1 MKSRK
6 VADTIF
12 SHKRRK
18 VGEMMSSHQRQHD
31 IIFITAIQMKG
42 WCRFSENATATC
54 AEAISSSSRCLA
66 IPWMSHICVSEA
78 DPDNLFISGETQ
90 KNLSP
95 FIKFH
100 FWQRRLNINDYINL
114 FSASA
119 LFLSSFHEVRWT
131 QLSCF
136 FAFVFIRHDEN
147 EELANEQHFPAARVR
162 TKAVVLS
169 FNFPCI
175 HTTSIGFIKLP

>member
-1 MKSRK
+1 
-6 VADTIF
+6 
-12 SHKRRK
+12 
-18 VGEMMSSHQRQHD
+18 MSSHQRQHD

-42 WCRFSENATATC
+42 WCRFSENATTATC
-54 AEAISSSSRCLA
+54 AEAISSNSLCLA
-66 IPWMSHICVSEA
+66 ISWKSHIYVTEV

-119 LFLSSFHEVRWT
+119 LLLSSFHEVRWI
-131 QLSCF
+131 QLSCSLRLCF
-136 FAFVFIRHDEN
+136 YTTWWKWGISKWTTFSSGSCTNKSLRSTFLVFIP
-147 EELANEQHFPAARVR
+147 PASA
-162 TKAVVLS
+162 S
-169 FNFPCI
+169 
-175 HTTSIGFIKLP
+175 